1 MTISEWQITK
11 LCALLLFSECQPK
24 RIPIHCQVTPSLWEF
39 TQRKVSV
46 SLLYI
51 NTGLPRGTLGWFSLG
66 TCGLACWLASLHSVE
81 CQRTFIFPWSP
92 CLLMKIFSSG
102 DPGMWQVLESKV
114 EMSNTAA
121 AKSQPGRKKNYFFFH
136 KAMQEVIY
144 LDPFSPIKPWEAS
157 GRSGK
162 AELSLQEIK
171 HEMKTSSSY
180 SALSSQSPVSHSRPL
195 IKWCPVSVLKDE
207 FWLCSYI

>member
-1 MTISEWQITK
+1 
-11 LCALLLFSECQPK
+11 
-24 RIPIHCQVTPSLWEF
+24 
-39 TQRKVSV
+39 
-46 SLLYI
+46 
-51 NTGLPRGTLGWFSLG
+51 
-66 TCGLACWLASLHSVE
+66 
-81 CQRTFIFPWSP
+81 
-92 CLLMKIFSSG
+92 
-102 DPGMWQVLESKV
+102 
-114 EMSNTAA
+114 MSNTAA

-207 FWLCSYI
+207 FWLCSYIQASSRETGLWPSLGKRNGEKVEEKAKGRGVDAV